1 MNNGPQT
8 IPEFMI
14 AKWMKD
20 NGLQPGKFG
29 LQVKG
34 NKGVISD
41 NYGATIDVRYD
52 PETKTV
58 FFGYLMPRRCW
69 NHHPEQVTN

>member
-1 MNNGPQT
+1 MKGTQT
-8 IPEFMI
+8 IQEFMI

-41 NYGATIDVRYD
+41 NYGASIEVRYD
-52 PETKTV
+52 PENKTV
-58 FFGYLMPRRCW
+58 NL
-69 NHHPEQVTN
+69 EI

>member
-29 LQVKG
+29 LQVEG

-41 NYGATIDVRYD
+41 NYGASIEVRYD
-52 PETKTV
+52 PENKTV
-58 FFGYLMPRRCW
+58 NL
-69 NHHPEQVTN
+69 EI

>member
-1 MNNGPQT
+1 MRRDARTHDYEREGGRKVNGPQT

-41 NYGATIDVRYD
+41 TYGATIDVRYD

-58 FFGYLMPRRCW
+58 FLDI
-69 NHHPEQVTN
+69 

>member
-1 MNNGPQT
+1 MRRDAWTEIRERKGKQKMRAAQT

-14 AKWMKD
+14 VKWMKD

-29 LQVKG
+29 LEVDG

-41 NYGATIDVRYD
+41 NYGATIEVRYD
-52 PETKTV
+52 PETKSV
-58 FFGYLMPRRCW
+58 FLDI
-69 NHHPEQVTN
+69 

>member
-1 MNNGPQT
+1 MRRYARTQDCEREGGIKVNGPQT

-58 FFGYLMPRRCW
+58 FLDI
-69 NHHPEQVTN
+69 